1 MPWTAAHTAQWLG
14 LGRKGDRAASR
25 TMNRLDR
32 LAGDRLR
39 PLARRGRPSGGREV
53 QGKVAGPRRILGWG
67 TEFLQ
72 TSIILFLRGQ
82 IGVGS
87 GFNSAGAGTRQP
99 GTAAMDR
106 YKVVKQLGDG
116 TYGEV
121 LKASNRQTGEVVA
134 VKRMKRKY
142 YSWDECMALQEVKS
156 LRKMKHPN
164 IVKLK
169 EVIREQ
175 DILYFVF
182 EFLDQNL
189 YEVSKGRQKFFP
201 ESTVRNYMFQV
212 LQGLGYMHRH
222 GYFHRDIKPEN
233 ILVTGDIAKV
243 ADFGLAKAV
252 KARPPHTDY
261 VSTRWYRAPEV
272 LLRSPNYNAPIDI
285 WAVGC
290 MMAEL
295 VMLRPLF
302 PGASESDELHR
313 ITAVLGTPTPE
324 TWKDGLRQAASIN
337 YRFPKLPAC
346 PLQRL
351 MPHAS
356 AEAIKI
362 MHDMMLW
369 DPAKRPTCGGSIQYP
384 FFRVGLDVPAP
395 AAPADAP
402 QSADG
407 NLSSLSAAASLG
419 GSTKSGK
426 DPASQDLG
434 TSSGPPEGPSSR
446 NTASHMV
453 PPGGLGGGQKKPALR
468 EFGGGADADDA
479 PQQRQKRASLLPGFG
494 EGPGLESRG
503 HHHKGVADKLQSEG
517 AGGGGKPGVPNSM
530 NLLRQARYVPGVNPL
545 HAATGANGRD
555 GADSAFGVGPNP
567 AGGGARRPLGGGRAA
582 VGGRKRGRAGS
593 ASLAAGLAS
602 PWVWVQTSAAAAAA
616 AAAAGGQAWDQPWKA
631 WTSQWACEGLQA
643 CLPMGGW
650 GRRWGSACS
659 PSTWAGGWTLQRS
672 APAVPLPAAAAL
684 ASMAGPLVASEAGQV
699 ERCRRSATGIR
710 ARRVRG

>member
-1 MPWTAAHTAQWLG
+1 
-14 LGRKGDRAASR
+14 
-25 TMNRLDR
+25 
-32 LAGDRLR
+32 
-39 PLARRGRPSGGREV
+39 
-53 QGKVAGPRRILGWG
+53 
-67 TEFLQ
+67 
-72 TSIILFLRGQ
+72 
-82 IGVGS
+82 
-87 GFNSAGAGTRQP
+87 
-99 GTAAMDR
+99 MDR

-503 HHHKGVADKLQSEG
+503 HHHKGVADKRQSEG
-517 AGGGGKPGVPNSM
+517 AGGGGKPGVANSM

-567 AGGGARRPLGGGRAA
+567 AGGGARRPLGGVAGSGRRAQAGAGGFGEFGGGPGKPMGVGADFGGGGGGGGGGRAVVGPAMEGMDEPVGMRGVAGLFANGGLGQA
-582 VGGRKRGRAGS
+582 VGQRVQPKHMGRGMDLAPLGGGGAAPRGGGFGVNGGAPGGFGGGAGGALPAVGHRHPGAAGARMMGGDFMAGGPRGALPSLPSFGEPQAGRKQKQFDAF
-593 ASLAAGLAS
+593 
-602 PWVWVQTSAAAAAA
+602 
-616 AAAAGGQAWDQPWKA
+616 
-631 WTSQWACEGLQA
+631 
-643 CLPMGGW
+643 
-650 GRRWGSACS
+650 GRR
-659 PSTWAGGWTLQRS
+659 RY
-672 APAVPLPAAAAL
+672 
-684 ASMAGPLVASEAGQV
+684 
-699 ERCRRSATGIR
+699 
-710 ARRVRG
+710 

>member
-1 MPWTAAHTAQWLG
+1 
-14 LGRKGDRAASR
+14 
-25 TMNRLDR
+25 
-32 LAGDRLR
+32 
-39 PLARRGRPSGGREV
+39 
-53 QGKVAGPRRILGWG
+53 
-67 TEFLQ
+67 
-72 TSIILFLRGQ
+72 
-82 IGVGS
+82 
-87 GFNSAGAGTRQP
+87 
-99 GTAAMDR
+99 MDR

-134 VKRMKRKY
+134 IKRMKRKY

-201 ESTVRNYMFQV
+201 ENTVRNYIFQV
-212 LQGLGYMHRH
+212 LQGLGYMHKH

-295 VMLRPLF
+295 ILLRPLF

-356 AEAIKI
+356 AEAVKV
-362 MHDMMLW
+362 MQDMMLW
-369 DPAKRPTCGGSIQYP
+369 DPKHRPTCAGSIQYP

-395 AAPADAP
+395 SASGGEQQPGKADT
-402 QSADG
+402 S
-407 NLSSLSAAASLG
+407 AASLG
-419 GSTKSGK
+419 ASRSSNRDHDKSGM
-426 DPASQDLG
+426 DLDIP
-434 TSSGPPEGPSSR
+434 SGPEVPSSR
-446 NTASHMV
+446 QPPAAAAFGAPAVDHRKDASS
-453 PPGGLGGGQKKPALR
+453 
-468 EFGGGADADDA
+468 F
-479 PQQRQKRASLLPGFG
+479 
-494 EGPGLESRG
+494 
-503 HHHKGVADKLQSEG
+503 
-517 AGGGGKPGVPNSM
+517 GVPDLPAVSGAAKGAANSI
-530 NLLRQARYVPGVNPL
+530 NILRQARYVPGVNPL
-545 HAATGANGRD
+545 NNR
-555 GADSAFGVGPNP
+555 GADNDFGAP
-567 AGGGARRPLGGGRAA
+567 AHGGGARRPLAGGFGE
-582 VGGRKRGRAGS
+582 
-593 ASLAAGLAS
+593 
-602 PWVWVQTSAAAAAA
+602 P
-616 AAAAGGQAWDQPWKA
+616 AAGGGGGGGFGEVGAGGGLG
-631 WTSQWACEGLQA
+631 GLQQRGGA
-643 CLPMGGW
+643 AGGGNVPVGMRGVAGLFANGGMGQAVGQQIQPKPMGRGLNFPALGAHSSNAPGAAGARMLGGGFGEPGMRGGALPAFGEAPAPSGARKQFDAF
-650 GRRWGSACS
+650 GRR
-659 PSTWAGGWTLQRS
+659 RY
-672 APAVPLPAAAAL
+672 
-684 ASMAGPLVASEAGQV
+684 
-699 ERCRRSATGIR
+699 
-710 ARRVRG
+710 

>member
-1 MPWTAAHTAQWLG
+1 
-14 LGRKGDRAASR
+14 
-25 TMNRLDR
+25 
-32 LAGDRLR
+32 
-39 PLARRGRPSGGREV
+39 
-53 QGKVAGPRRILGWG
+53 
-67 TEFLQ
+67 
-72 TSIILFLRGQ
+72 
-82 IGVGS
+82 
-87 GFNSAGAGTRQP
+87 
-99 GTAAMDR
+99 MDR

-134 VKRMKRKY
+134 IKRMKRKY

-201 ESTVRNYMFQV
+201 ENTVRNYMFQV
-212 LQGLGYMHRH
+212 LQGLGYMHKH

-233 ILVTGDIAKV
+233 ILVSGDVAKV

-337 YRFPKLPAC
+337 YRFPKLPPC

-356 AEAIKI
+356 ADALKV
-362 MHDMMLW
+362 MQDMMLW
-369 DPAKRPTCGGSIQYP
+369 DPSKRPTCGGSIQYP

-395 AAPADAP
+395 SASGEQPAK
-402 QSADG
+402 ADM
-407 NLSSLSAAASLG
+407 SSASLG
-419 GSTKSGK
+419 GSNASHNSTKMDKS
-426 DPASQDLG
+426 STDLDIP
-434 TSSGPPEGPSSR
+434 SGPEVPS
-446 NTASHMV
+446 A
-453 PPGGLGGGQKKPALR
+453 
-468 EFGGGADADDA
+468 
-479 PQQRQKRASLLPGFG
+479 RQP
-494 EGPGLESRG
+494 
-503 HHHKGVADKLQSEG
+503 
-517 AGGGGKPGVPNSM
+517 AGGGSTPGDQHGHKKERARFGEADLPAVSGAKNAGPNSM
-530 NLLRQARYVPGVNPL
+530 NILRQARYVPGVNPL
-545 HAATGANGRD
+545 NSRAHTDNDFGAPQGGLSRRPLPS
-555 GADSAFGVGPNP
+555 GFGE
-567 AGGGARRPLGGGRAA
+567 AGGGGGGGGGGGAFGEFGMGGGGGGGGRAKWGGAGAGGGSEAPPGMRGVAGLFANGGMGAA
-582 VGGRKRGRAGS
+582 VGQQIQPKQLGRGMNFPPLGGAGAGARNVLGGGFGEPVPRGGALPGFGE
-593 ASLAAGLAS
+593 AAPSRKQFDAF
-602 PWVWVQTSAAAAAA
+602 
-616 AAAAGGQAWDQPWKA
+616 
-631 WTSQWACEGLQA
+631 
-643 CLPMGGW
+643 
-650 GRRWGSACS
+650 GRR
-659 PSTWAGGWTLQRS
+659 RY
-672 APAVPLPAAAAL
+672 
-684 ASMAGPLVASEAGQV
+684 
-699 ERCRRSATGIR
+699 
-710 ARRVRG
+710 

>member
-1 MPWTAAHTAQWLG
+1 
-14 LGRKGDRAASR
+14 
-25 TMNRLDR
+25 
-32 LAGDRLR
+32 
-39 PLARRGRPSGGREV
+39 
-53 QGKVAGPRRILGWG
+53 
-67 TEFLQ
+67 
-72 TSIILFLRGQ
+72 
-82 IGVGS
+82 
-87 GFNSAGAGTRQP
+87 
-99 GTAAMDR
+99 MDR

-134 VKRMKRKY
+134 IKRMKRKY

-201 ESTVRNYMFQV
+201 ENTVRNYIFQV
-212 LQGLGYMHRH
+212 LQGLGYMHKH

-233 ILVTGDIAKV
+233 ILVSGDVAKV

-295 VMLRPLF
+295 IMLRPLF

-324 TWKDGLRQAASIN
+324 QWKDGLRQAASIN

-356 AEAIKI
+356 TDALKV
-362 MHDMMLW
+362 MQDMMLW
-369 DPAKRPTCGGSIQYP
+369 DPTKRPTCGGSIQYP

-395 AAPADAP
+395 SASGELPAK
-402 QSADG
+402 ADT
-407 NLSSLSAAASLG
+407 SSSSLG
-419 GSTKSGK
+419 GSSNSHHSANK
-426 DPASQDLG
+426 DKTLLDPDLPR
-434 TSSGPPEGPSSR
+434 GPEVPSAR
-446 NTASHMV
+446 QPV
-453 PPGGLGGGQKKPALR
+453 GGVTDAGELQHAHKK
-468 EFGGGADADDA
+468 E
-479 PQQRQKRASLLPGFG
+479 RARFG
-494 EGPGLESRG
+494 E
-503 HHHKGVADKLQSEG
+503 ADLPAVSG
-517 AGGGGKPGVPNSM
+517 AKNAAPNS
-530 NLLRQARYVPGVNPL
+530 NNILRQARYVPGVNPL
-545 HAATGANGRD
+545 NSRAR
-555 GADSAFGVGPNP
+555 ADNEFGGPQ
-567 AGGGARRPLGGGRAA
+567 GGPARRPLGGGGFGEAGGGAGIGEFGGGAGGGGGGPGAGRGKWGAAGASEAPQGMRGVAGLFANGGMGAA
-582 VGGRKRGRAGS
+582 VGQHIQPKQLGRGLNFPPLGGAGAVGARNVLGS
-593 ASLAAGLAS
+593 GFGE
-602 PWVWVQTSAAAAAA
+602 AAARGGALPGFGEAAPSRKQFDA
-616 AAAAGGQAWDQPWKA
+616 F
-631 WTSQWACEGLQA
+631 
-643 CLPMGGW
+643 
-650 GRRWGSACS
+650 GRR
-659 PSTWAGGWTLQRS
+659 RY
-672 APAVPLPAAAAL
+672 
-684 ASMAGPLVASEAGQV
+684 
-699 ERCRRSATGIR
+699 
-710 ARRVRG
+710 

>member
-1 MPWTAAHTAQWLG
+1 
-14 LGRKGDRAASR
+14 
-25 TMNRLDR
+25 
-32 LAGDRLR
+32 
-39 PLARRGRPSGGREV
+39 
-53 QGKVAGPRRILGWG
+53 
-67 TEFLQ
+67 
-72 TSIILFLRGQ
+72 
-82 IGVGS
+82 
-87 GFNSAGAGTRQP
+87 
-99 GTAAMDR
+99 MDR
-106 YKVVKQLGDG
+106 YKVTKQLGDG

-134 VKRMKRKY
+134 IKRMKRKY

-201 ESTVRNYMFQV
+201 ESTVRNYIFQV
-212 LQGLGYMHRH
+212 LQGLGYMHKI

-233 ILVTGDIAKV
+233 ILVSGDIAKV

-295 VMLRPLF
+295 IMLRPLF

-313 ITAVLGTPTPE
+313 ITAVLGTPTAE

-356 AEAIKI
+356 AEALKV
-362 MHDMMLW
+362 MEDMMLW
-369 DPAKRPTCGGSIQYP
+369 DPSKRPTCAGSIQYP

-395 AAPADAP
+395 SSSGQQQPAN
-402 QSADG
+402 ADVSSIPS
-407 NLSSLSAAASLG
+407 NLA
-419 GSTKSGK
+419 GS
-426 DPASQDLG
+426 G
-434 TSSGPPEGPSSR
+434 TSAKDKSSMDLDIPSGPEVPSTR
-446 NTASHMV
+446 QPAVKGN
-453 PPGGLGGGQKKPALR
+453 KKEP
-468 EFGGGADADDA
+468 
-479 PQQRQKRASLLPGFG
+479 SGFG
-494 EGPGLESRG
+494 EPASHRKEPSSNFGELPSL
-503 HHHKGVADKLQSEG
+503 AG
-517 AGGGGKPGVPNSM
+517 AGGKSAAPNSM

-545 HAATGANGRD
+545 SNPVTNRV
-555 GADSAFGVGPNP
+555 GADSDFPGAHRPGGFGDNAGDLGGGGGGAGAGNAQMGAPVGMRGGVAGLFANGGLGQAVGQQIQPKPMGRGLNLP
-567 AGGGARRPLGGGRAA
+567 LIGGGGAGAPKAGGGGGFGE
-582 VGGRKRGRAGS
+582 
-593 ASLAAGLAS
+593 
-602 PWVWVQTSAAAAAA
+602 
-616 AAAAGGQAWDQPWKA
+616 AGGVA
-631 WTSQWACEGLQA
+631 
-643 CLPMGGW
+643 
-650 GRRWGSACS
+650 
-659 PSTWAGGWTLQRS
+659 
-672 APAVPLPAAAAL
+672 
-684 ASMAGPLVASEAGQV
+684 AGPLGAMGALRGALPAFGQAAPSAKQFDAFG
-699 ERCRRSATGIR
+699 RRR
-710 ARRVRG
+710 Y